1 MSVKLSAK
9 EELFCQY
16 YIKTLNKAEAARKAR
31 YSTRSAKEI
40 GYMLFTKVHIKERI
54 DELRAEIREKLGIDD
69 HSVIAELAEL
79 SFWNIKDFITKSNE
93 IKDLSKITKEKLKPV
108 AGIKSTK
115 TVTKVGLETITS
127 ITTELK
133 MVDKG
138 ARLIDLGR
146 HLGIFEKDNKQQAIK
161 IKVTRK

>member
-1 MSVKLSAK
+1 MPVKLSAK

-16 YIKTLNKAEAARKAR
+16 YIKTLNKAESARKAR
-31 YSTRSAKEI
+31 YSVRSAKEV
-40 GYMLFTKVHIKERI
+40 GYNLFTKAHIVQRI
-54 DELRAEIREKLGIDD
+54 EELRQEMREKLGIDD

-79 SFWNIKDFITKSNE
+79 SFWNIKDFVTKQNE
-93 IKDLSKITKEKLKPV
+93 IKDLSKIPREKLKPV

-115 TVTKVGLETITS
+115 TITRLGDIITTT

-133 MVDKG
+133 MVDKR
-138 ARLIDLGR
+138 ASVIDLGR
-146 HLGIFEKDNKQQAIK
+146 HLGIFEKDNKQLATK